1 MDSQAIISILTYGFL
16 GVGGLLLAALVWFL
30 NRTVSQ
36 LETLA
41 RLSQEHTKQIAV
53 LQILVG
59 QKHHDN
65 LSEIEP

>member
-1 MDSQAIISILTYGFL
+1 MDSQTIISILTYGFL

-41 RLSQEHTKQIAV
+41 KLSQEHTKQIAV
-53 LQILVG
+53 LQVMVG
-59 QKHHDN
+59 RRHHDN
-65 LSEIEP
+65 SEEIEP